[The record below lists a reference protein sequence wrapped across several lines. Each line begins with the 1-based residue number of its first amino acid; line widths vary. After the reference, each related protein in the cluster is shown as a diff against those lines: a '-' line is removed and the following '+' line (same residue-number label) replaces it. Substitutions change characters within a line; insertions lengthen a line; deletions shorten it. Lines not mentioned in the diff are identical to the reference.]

1 MCDSPS
7 ILADIA
13 GALGFGAPDVESA
26 ATRSAV
32 VGGYATEQGASRR
45 AGYRAPPGFGSKSTR
60 KPGAV
65 AASLHDERLTS
76 IHNPVL
82 PHRPASLFDEAG
94 ERREALERF

>member
-45 AGYRAPPGFGSKSTR
+45 VAP
-60 KPGAV
+60 
-65 AASLHDERLTS
+65 DIERLRALGAS
-76 IHNPVL
+76 P
-82 PHRPASLFDEAG
+82 PASRARWQPAFTTND
-94 ERREALERF
+94 